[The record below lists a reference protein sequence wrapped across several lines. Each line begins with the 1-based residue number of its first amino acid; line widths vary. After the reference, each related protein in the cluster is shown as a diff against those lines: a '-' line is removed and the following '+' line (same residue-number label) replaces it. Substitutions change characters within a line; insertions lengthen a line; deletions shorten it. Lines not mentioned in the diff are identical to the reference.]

1 MVVVPVI
8 LPAQLSLVI
17 GAVTDAEH
25 SPVTV
30 TSVGATGAVTSS
42 TTTVCFVVHVLPL
55 PSLKLQLTVY
65 VPCAV

>member
-8 LPAQLSLVI
+8 LPAQLSLAI
-17 GAVTDAEH
+17 GAVTDALH

-42 TTTVCFVVHVLPL
+42 TTTVCVVVDVLPL